1 MQNKETLRDLHLK
14 QSYDPSYDG
23 SDVLNDFYL
32 PCLSVSKKYDRC
44 SAYFSS
50 AVLKSFSK
58 GLINFYKNNG
68 HARFIFSCQIAPE
81 EMEIICDGY
90 KSKMDSMA
98 DALDESLDNDYEIA
112 NLGYLIAHNLAE
124 VKIAFMMK
132 NKSALMH
139 IKSGMFEDMEGN
151 HIYFDGSGNE
161 TEAGIMLNAET
172 FNVFD
177 DFHGENFYVTHGIN
191 RFNKMWDNT
200 YSPETIRTEF
210 PVGRLF
216 EKLISYNKDRMF
228 NSASEFYEFK
238 DCVLIDINKLGNSIL
253 LSDYTSNSILT
264 MNMILKSQFSDM
276 WTDYGNGSY
285 SVQKLNLHILK
296 DVIIKRL
303 ETFHINYV
311 LSPETIIYIETNDLE
326 LDKRQK
332 LGLSIKQRKNK
343 GDWENAFEKFSYIV
357 NHEMVARLKDK
368 QMDNAFYHYCMK
380 SSSDFSVPGTGKT
393 YISYGLFAYLM
404 SNFEKEQTVNHLV
417 VFGPLNCF
425 RAWKDEAVNIF
436 GDKHR
441 FTIFDVTQHH
451 DDFEKQLRHEAYD
464 IYLINYDFISE
475 KRLQIIDETILNSK
489 VLVVFDEI
497 HRLKSITGMRA
508 NLFLKMF
515 NDCPDKPIYKLAL
528 TGTPLPNSFQDIY
541 NYLKILYENDMEG
554 VLSYLSLN
562 RLKQADSNPV
572 LAKNVSDLMQPLF
585 VRTTKNDLNVPPAD
599 QDDTTSLAVEPTEDE
614 KKLYESIWKKNTNP
628 LVKFIRLIQASSN
641 PKLLLKNIDA
651 GEISKIYE
659 NDFSDSEF
667 TDEGAHEESEV
678 ELIDR
683 IGVASKTE
691 KTLEKIKELVA
702 GHNKV
707 IVWCLF
713 IDTIDLVV
721 SELKIK
727 GIKADSV
734 SGRNSVEER
743 DIKISDF
750 KMGDLQVLVTNPNTL
765 AESVSLHKA
774 CHNAIYLE
782 YGFNLTYLLQ
792 SKDRIHRVGL
802 TSDQH
807 THYYFAISKKY
818 NQHGPI
824 DEDIYARLSAKDKRM
839 KGVIESN
846 DLEFVPSG
854 DDISEMLSIIEKL

>member
-1 MQNKETLRDLHLK
+1 MKTKKTLRELSLK

-32 PCLSVSKKYDRC
+32 PCLSVSKRYDRC

-58 GLINFYKNNG
+58 GLVNFYKNNG

-98 DALDESLDNDYEIA
+98 DSLDSSLDNDFEIA

-139 IKSGMFEDMEGN
+139 IKSGLFEDEEGN
-151 HIYFDGSGNE
+151 HVYFDGSGNE

-172 FNVFD
+172 FNVFN
-177 DFHGENFYVTHGIN
+177 DFDGDNFYVTNGMN
-191 RFNKMWDNT
+191 RFDKMWDNT

-216 EKLISYNKDRMF
+216 EKLISYNKDKMF

-238 DCVLIDINKLGNSIL
+238 DCVLIDINKMDNSIQL
-253 LSDYTSNSILT
+253 TDYTSKSMLKI
-264 MNMILKSQFSDM
+264 NMILRSQFSNAWIDF
-276 WTDYGNGSY
+276 GNGSY
-285 SVQKLNLHILK
+285 SIQKLNVHFLK
-296 DVIIKRL
+296 DIIIKRL
-303 ETFHINYV
+303 ERYHINYV
-311 LSPETIIYIETNDLE
+311 LSPETILYIEVNDLE

-332 LGLSIKQRKNK
+332 LGLSIKQGKNK
-343 GDWENAFEKFSYIV
+343 DDWQAAFDRFSYIV

-368 QMDNAFYHYCMK
+368 QMGNAFYHYCMK

-393 YISYGLFAYLM
+393 YISYGLFAYLL
-404 SNFEKEQTVNHLV
+404 SSFEKEQTVNHLV

-436 GDKHR
+436 GDKHT
-441 FTIFDVTQHH
+441 FSVFDVTQHH
-451 DDFEKQLRHEAYD
+451 DDFEKQLRHESYD
-464 IYLINYDFISE
+464 IYLINYELINE
-475 KRLQIIDETILNSK
+475 NRLKIIDETILNSK
-489 VLVVFDEI
+489 ALVVFDEI
-497 HRLKSITGMRA
+497 HKLKSNKGIRA

-541 NYLKILYENDMEG
+541 NYLKILYESDMEG

-562 RLKQADSNPV
+562 RLKQADTNPL
-572 LAKNVSDLMQPLF
+572 LAKSVSDLMQPLF
-585 VRTTKNDLNVPPAD
+585 VRTTKSDLAVPPAD
-599 QDDTTSLAVEPTEDE
+599 QDDTDSLSVEPTEDE
-614 KKLYESIWKKNTNP
+614 KRLYESIWKKDTNP

-641 PKLLLKNIDA
+641 PKLLFKNIEA
-651 GEISKIYE
+651 GEISQVYE
-659 NDFSDSEF
+659 NTIPEGEF
-667 TDEGAHEESEV
+667 KDEGTHAENEV

-683 IGVASKTE
+683 IGIASKTK
-691 KTLEKIKELVA
+691 KTLEKIEELVSN
-702 GHNKV
+702 HNKV

-713 IDTIDLVV
+713 IDTIDLIV
-721 SELKIK
+721 SELRKK
-727 GIKADSV
+727 GIEADSV
-734 SGRNSVEER
+734 SGRNGIEER
-743 DIKISDF
+743 DAKIGEF
-750 KMGDLQVLVTNPNTL
+750 KTGNLQVLVTNPNTL

-802 TSDQH
+802 TEGQH
-807 THYYFAISKKY
+807 TRYYFAMSKKY

-839 KGVIESN
+839 KGVVESN
-846 DLEFVPSG
+846 DLEFVPSN